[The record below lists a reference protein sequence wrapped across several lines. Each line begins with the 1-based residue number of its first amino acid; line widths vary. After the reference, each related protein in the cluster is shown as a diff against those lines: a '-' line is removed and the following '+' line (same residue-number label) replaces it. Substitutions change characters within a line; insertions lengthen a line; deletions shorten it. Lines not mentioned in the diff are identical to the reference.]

1 MTTIIID
8 RDLCTSC
15 GICAKVCPVGLIPS
29 PDEEQLPDI
38 PEMDEPFCINCGH
51 CEVFCPSQALTLNF
65 APGEK
70 EILSPGMGVIPPGQL
85 GYYLKNRRSI
95 RHFSKRPVKR
105 ETIEAIL
112 DIVRYAPSGGNRQ
125 PVRWIV
131 VHDPETV
138 HRYAALTIDWMRH
151 LSRTNDPLANRY
163 NPAALVAAWERGN
176 DVICRD
182 APHLLIAHAPAELG
196 TPSVDAII
204 ALTYADI
211 TAPSFGVGVCW
222 AGFLSLAAMSWKPLQ
237 EAIDL
242 PEGRTFSY
250 ALMFG
255 YPDYQTYGIPRRNPV
270 QVTWQ

>member
-105 ETIEAIL
+105 ETI
-112 DIVRYAPSGGNRQ
+112 GGSSS
-125 PVRWIV
+125 
-131 VHDPETV
+131 
-138 HRYAALTIDWMRH
+138 TIRK
-151 LSRTNDPLANRY
+151 RCT
-163 NPAALVAAWERGN
+163 
-176 DVICRD
+176 
-182 APHLLIAHAPAELG
+182 G
-196 TPSVDAII
+196 TPR
-204 ALTYADI
+204 L
-211 TAPSFGVGVCW
+211 PSTGCG
-222 AGFLSLAAMSWKPLQ
+222 
-237 EAIDL
+237 IYR
-242 PEGRTFSY
+242 GRTIHS
-250 ALMFG
+250 
-255 YPDYQTYGIPRRNPV
+255 QTGTTRPHWLPHGSGETMLSAGMHRIS
-270 QVTWQ
+270 